1 MLKIPCTVEYSR
13 KDGSEPKV
21 FRFQK
26 SEAADVPAILALQ
39 DAVYHGLEDKNIF
52 VRLTEEEL
60 RESIEKD
67 SCLCAYCGEEL
78 AAFSLVV
85 ANRGSPQNLGSY
97 LGYSEEEM
105 RECVTYD
112 TTFVHPDFRGYGL
125 QKQFIRWKDE
135 EGRKMG
141 AKWALCTVSP
151 DNPNSLNNT
160 LRAGFEIVEE
170 KQLYG
175 GIRRYVLRKS
185 LQTE

>member
-1 MLKIPCTVEYSR
+1 MQKIPFTQEFTR
-13 KDGSEPKV
+13 KDGSDGKV
-21 FRFQK
+21 FLFRNCRQ
-26 SEAADVPAILALQ
+26 EDIPAILDLQ
-39 DAVYHGLEDKNIF
+39 DTVYEGLADKATF
-52 VRLTEEEL
+52 VKLTEEEL

-67 SCLCAYCGEEL
+67 LCLMALWEGNL

-85 ANRGSPQNLGSY
+85 ANRVSPQNLGYY
-97 LGYSEEEM
+97 LGYSEEQM

-112 TTFVHPDFRGYGL
+112 TTFVHPDYRGYGL
-125 QKQFIRWKDE
+125 QKLFIRWKDE
-135 EGRKMG
+135 EGRRMG

-170 KQLYG
+170 KEMYG

-185 LQTE
+185 LL